1 MRHIVTRDQIM
12 KEPSEIDYANV
23 AEALVEAVPDV
34 RGRYEEERCLWGDEK
49 PGPHIIFG
57 DVLTPYLIDLLNLER
72 QEGKLREVFEFLE
85 RLANHPDVHIQELVA
100 VTVCERLGDY
110 REHLKKAYKF
120 MGPRTR
126 QFSEEIEAFWGRR
139 PCDTSLP

>member
-1 MRHIVTRDQIM
+1 M

-49 PGPHIIFG
+49 PGHTLFLETSYSVPHRFAE
-57 DVLTPYLIDLLNLER
+57 LER

-85 RLANHPDVHIQELVA
+85 LLANHPDVHIQELVA
-100 VTVCERLGDY
+100 VTVCERLGDC
-110 REHLKKAYKF
+110 REHLKKAYTF

-139 PCDTSLP
+139 P